1 MNFFMK
7 RGFFVRCRRA
17 KFSAAAAGAV
27 QLLAASLDRAVCCL
41 RQGLGRIWAERLWR
55 AEPYFETI
63 V

>member
-1 MNFFMK
+1 MK
-7 RGFFVRCRRA
+7 RGVFVRCRRA
-17 KFSAAAAGAV
+17 KFSAAAAGTE
-27 QLLAASLDRAVCCL
+27 QPLAASLDRAVCCL